1 MPFNL
6 RLAILLIAFVLALLV
21 IFILKKDLIPVK
33 FSLLWWLAIIL
44 LVFLSIFPDFV
55 MYFVRLLG
63 FQTTSNMV
71 TGILIVILIFITIS
85 LTIIVS
91 NQNKKISLLI
101 QEISIIKSKLDE

>member
-6 RLAILLIAFVLALLV
+6 RLAILLIAFVLALVV

-55 MYFVRLLG
+55 MYFVILLG